1 MSDTQGTR
9 RPIAG
14 RQKSP
19 KDDEGRMPLGDHLRE
34 LRNRLVIALL
44 ALFVAT
50 VLGFVVHNWV
60 YQLMTGPVCNIKG
73 LHGVAAGNPGCPN
86 GVLVADGP
94 LAGLSLSFDIS
105 LMLGVI
111 LSSPVWSYQLWAFVA
126 PGLYKKERKY
136 GLSFVATAVPLFL
149 AGASIAY
156 WVFPKAIRILVGFV
170 PGGMAQMIQGDAF
183 LTFFIRMVLVF
194 GLSFEI
200 PLLLVGLNFLGIL
213 SAAKLRSWWR
223 AIVFAI
229 FVFSAVA
236 TPTGD
241 PLTMTVLAVPIC
253 ALFILALGITTLH
266 DRAKERRRVVE
277 NPDSLLDDDVAS
289 SLDLT
294 PVPVSAE
301 SVDVEPV
308 SAEHLAAAE
317 PMVYHPDEEP
327 TSVPS
332 AGGERMDDVT

>member
-1 MSDTQGTR
+1 
-9 RPIAG
+9 
-14 RQKSP
+14 
-19 KDDEGRMPLGDHLRE
+19 MPLADHLRE
-34 LRNRLVIALL
+34 LRNRLVIAVL
-44 ALFVAT
+44 ALLVGT
-50 VLGFVVHNWV
+50 VVGFVIHDWV
-60 YQLMTGPVCNIKG
+60 YTQMTRPICDISSI
-73 LHGVAAGNPGCPN
+73 HGVAGRSKGCPN

-105 LMLGVI
+105 MMIGVI
-111 LSSPVWSYQLWAFVA
+111 ISSPFWSYQLWAFIA

-136 GLSFVATAVPLFL
+136 GLGFVGAAVPLFL
-149 AGASIAY
+149 GGAAIAY

-200 PLLLVGLNFLGIL
+200 PLLMVGLNFIGIL

-223 AIVFAI
+223 AIVFII

-253 ALFILALGITTLH
+253 LLFFVALGVATLH
-266 DRAKERRRVVE
+266 DRSKAKRKAIED
-277 NPDSLLDDDVAS
+277 PDSLLDDDTAS

-294 PVPVSAE
+294 PSELPSQGPGPVERVSA
-301 SVDVEPV
+301 SDL
-308 SAEHLAAAE
+308 SSDE
-317 PMVYHPDEEP
+317 PMSYHD
-327 TSVPS
+327 
-332 AGGERMDDVT
+332 DDVT

>member
-1 MSDTQGTR
+1 
-9 RPIAG
+9 
-14 RQKSP
+14 
-19 KDDEGRMPLGDHLRE
+19 MPLTDHLRE
-34 LRNRLVIALL
+34 LRNRLVIAML
-44 ALFVAT
+44 ALLVAT
-50 VLGFVVHNWV
+50 IVGFVFHNWV
-60 YQLMTGPVCNIKG
+60 YHQMTGPVCNIKG
-73 LHGVAAGNPGCPN
+73 LHGVAEGNPGCPN

-111 LSSPVWSYQLWAFVA
+111 LSAPVWSYQLWAFIA

-136 GLSFVATAVPLFL
+136 GLGFAFAAVPLFL
-149 AGASIAY
+149 AGASIAF
-156 WVFPKAIRILVGFV
+156 WIFPKAIRILVSFV

-200 PLLLVGLNFLGIL
+200 PLLLVGLNFIGLL

-223 AIVFAI
+223 GIIFAI

-253 ALFILALGITTLH
+253 VLFVVALGVTTLH
-266 DRAKERRRVVE
+266 DRAREGRRSVE
-277 NPDSLLDDDVAS
+277 DPDSLLDDDVAS
-289 SLDLT
+289 SLDLR
-294 PVPVSAE
+294 PVDL
-301 SVDVEPV
+301 SVDEVTSEPV
-308 SAEHLAAAE
+308 SAEDFAHAE
-317 PMVYHPDEEP
+317 PMIYHPDDE
-327 TSVPS
+327 TAGVPS
-332 AGGERMDDVT
+332 ARGERMDDVT